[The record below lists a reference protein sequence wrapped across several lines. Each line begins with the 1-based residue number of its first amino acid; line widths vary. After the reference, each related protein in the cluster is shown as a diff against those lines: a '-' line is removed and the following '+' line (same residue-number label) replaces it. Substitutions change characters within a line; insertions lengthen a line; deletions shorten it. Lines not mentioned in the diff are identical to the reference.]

1 MLGTLDK
8 APPSAGLFV
17 EVKMRFRRLT
27 KWEQTE
33 NCQNLIFF
41 AQILEEL
48 LFDYSLSTYKPSA
61 MNTSLLCEEAR
72 ETIIE
77 IEKGVIT
84 KPNLDHILRELL
96 ENLSKDKVAEK
107 LIDFDVATIKS
118 ILLDSKIAASRKKTT
133 IELLCRQIDLKTYK
147 KKNEELLIK
156 SICESASLK
165 DIREFSRSYI
175 TTLLNIGY
183 TSEHINSI
191 ASKFFYHDKNEIITG
206 NEAIIEF
213 IDRFQED
220 PNDFLVVY
228 RACKAFKTI
237 SNACSSFNVEISEDI
252 NHLEYDLSNYKF
264 PLRDDEYFLIV
275 SGVKARDPNSAK
287 AKSDQRIETI
297 ATLFNLF
304 HHKETPTFSHDC
316 LIINRTKNVVH
327 RSKKEINAMHKCIDL
342 TAEKAA
348 PKMNKLIA
356 EFSLEKFS
364 FQKFNRSAE
373 LHALALRTD
382 SKENQMI
389 NLWIALESFVPA
401 KDESL
406 EISNIEHIS
415 KMVVPFINV
424 YYFPKILS
432 RLTSD
437 LLNWNRR
444 AFIAAIKEID
454 GIGLIE
460 KTAKL
465 LALPELEEKRE
476 TLKSEFRQFYL
487 LADRFSYLEGVL
499 SSTDNIKKALENHTT
514 RIEWQIRRIY
524 RARNLIVHS
533 GKTPSYTSI
542 LIENTHEY
550 LDCIFSL
557 FIQLTTKPKKIND
570 ISQGFAYLGVFYS
583 EMLKTISQSKRP
595 FDEDLIKRIFKLNTF
610 S

>member
-1 MLGTLDK
+1 M
-8 APPSAGLFV
+8 AGFLMGAH
-17 EVKMRFRRLT
+17 MRFRKLT
-27 KWEQTE
+27 KWEQPE
-33 NCQNLIFF
+33 NCQPLIFF

-61 MNTSLLCEEAR
+61 MNTSLLCGEAR

-96 ENLSKDKVAEK
+96 ENLSKDQVAKK

-118 ILLDSKIAASRKKTT
+118 ILLDPKNPASSKKTT
-133 IELLCRQIDLKTYK
+133 IELLCRQIDLRAYK
-147 KKNEELLIK
+147 KKNEELLIN
-156 SICESASLK
+156 SICISACLK
-165 DIREFSRSYI
+165 DIRELSRSYI

-206 NEAIIEF
+206 NEAITDF
-213 IDRFQED
+213 IDHFQEE
-220 PNDFLVVY
+220 PNEFLVIY
-228 RACKAFKTI
+228 RASKAFKTI
-237 SNACSSFNVEISEDI
+237 SNACSSFNVEISGDLS
-252 NHLEYDLSNYKF
+252 HLEYNLSNYKF
-264 PLRDDEYFLIV
+264 PLRDDECFIITKNI
-275 SGVKARDPNSAK
+275 KARDPNSAK
-287 AKSDQRIETI
+287 ARSDQKIETI

-304 HHKETPTFSHDC
+304 HHKESPTFSHDC
-316 LIINRTKNVVH
+316 LIINQTKQLVH

-415 KMVVPFINV
+415 KMVIPFINV

-444 AFIAAIKEID
+444 AFIAAVKGIE
-454 GIGLIE
+454 GIGLVE

-465 LALPELEEKRE
+465 LALPELEERRKA
-476 TLKSEFRQFYL
+476 LKSEFRQFYL
-487 LADRFSYLEGVL
+487 LADRFSYLESVF
-499 SSTDNIKKALENHTT
+499 SSTGNIKKALESHTI

-570 ISQGFAYLGVFYS
+570 ISQGFAYLGVFYN
-583 EMLKTISQSKRP
+583 EIFKTISQNSRP
-595 FDEDLIKRIFKLNTF
+595 FDEDLIKRIFQLNTF
-610 S
+610 A